1 MFVGEVVLVY
11 VREVVLLSVGEVVLM
26 LVSIRE
32 VVVFIG
38 DV

>member
-11 VREVVLLSVGEVVLM
+11 VREVVLLSVREVVLM